1 MDVNLRSLLPMMVLV
16 VLVLPVEAG
25 EGPLFPVPVLPVG
38 KPVVAV
44 EVVDLDGDGLPD
56 LAAAVSWYGG
66 DEIALWRGTEDHGL
80 VPAGT
85 LPTTRAVRS
94 LRSGDI
100 NGDGHMDLVAL
111 SPSEG
116 RVSVF
121 FGRGDGTLEAECP
134 FVYGPAGRVFSG
146 AFPQA
151 LAVADLDGDGLDEVI
166 VVDTFELFILRSIP
180 SGFLETTERLSAG
193 DRPVAVTVARLDGDD
208 YPDVIVV
215 AQNTGAL
222 FLFHGEPDGGL
233 ASPEEVPMGI
243 APQAIV
249 ATDLD
254 GDGRPD
260 LAVSDFLARNHD
272 DGGEVWVA
280 LADGAGSFRPA
291 VPHQAERNPID
302 IVAGDLTGDG
312 IPDLITSNLSSAD
325 ISVLV
330 GLGDGTFEP
339 QRKAFAGR
347 VPVRVTLADFDHD
360 GLLDVAVAAAGTL
373 GIPILPGNGT
383 GELDINLTL
392 PLPARPTGVHAG
404 DFNGDGHMDI
414 AAASSEF
421 FVGLNHSLFLF
432 NGRGDGSFAVPVRFD
447 VGRGPGRAVV
457 GRLNDDDLDDLALV
471 NHESDDVSI
480 LAGHP
485 TQGFSKEVR
494 VAVGRSPI
502 QIVAGDL
509 DGDGTPEL
517 IVANNDSRDLSVL
530 RRAGGDFLVGVTTV
544 AVGERP
550 TTMAVIPHVKDR
562 GVDLAVGFEL
572 PRPGGELRL
581 FTAGGGG
588 GLAEIGFMDLV
599 DRPNGMAASL
609 LGRDVLADL
618 VVAFFLPQFEVF
630 HNVRRG
636 FPGRRGVVDVTLSYV
651 SEITVADVNGDGFRD
666 LLVLHGRLQT
676 ISVFR
681 GTGGRHL
688 GPEERY
694 LLSRGAR
701 AMSLADFDGDG
712 DPDLALAGISLE
724 EITIVPNLSSG
735 R

>member
-1 MDVNLRSLLPMMVLV
+1 MNVNLRNLFPMMLLV
-16 VLVLPVEAG
+16 VLALPAEGG
-25 EGPLFPVPVLPVG
+25 EGPLFPVRVLPLG
-38 KPVVAV
+38 KPPVAA
-44 EVVDLDGDGLPD
+44 EAVDLDGDGLTD
-56 LAAAVSWYGG
+56 LAAAVSWSGG
-66 DEIALWRGTEDHGL
+66 DEIAIWRGTEDHGL
-80 VPAGT
+80 VSVGAM
-85 LPTTRAVRS
+85 PTTWPVIA

-100 NGDGHMDLVAL
+100 NGDGRVDLVAL
-111 SPSEG
+111 SSFKG
-116 RVSVF
+116 TVAVF
-121 FGRGDGTLEAECP
+121 FGRGDGTMEAART
-134 FVYGPAGRVFSG
+134 FVYGPAGRIFLG

-151 LAVADLDGDGLDEVI
+151 LAVADLDQDGLDDVL
-166 VVDTFELFILRSIP
+166 VVDTKELFILRSTP
-180 SGFLETTERLSAG
+180 GGFLESRERLSAG

-222 FLFHGEPDGGL
+222 FLFRGEPDGSL
-233 ASPEEVPMGI
+233 APPEELPMGL
-243 APQAIV
+243 APQAI
-249 ATDLD
+249 AISDLD

-260 LAVSDFLARNHD
+260 FAVSDFLSRNHD
-272 DGGEVWVA
+272 GGGEVWVA
-280 LADGAGSFRPA
+280 LADGTGSFQPA

-302 IVAGDLTGDG
+302 VVAGDLTGDG
-312 IPDLITSNLSSAD
+312 IPDLITSNLASAD

-339 QRKAFAGR
+339 ERKAFAGGA
-347 VPVRVTLADFDHD
+347 PVRVTLADFDHD
-360 GLLDVAVAAAGTL
+360 GLLDIAVAAAGTL

-383 GELDINLTL
+383 GDLEMNQAL
-392 PLPARPTGVHAG
+392 PLPARPTAVHAG

-432 NGRGDGSFAVPVRFD
+432 DGRGDGSFIEPVRFD

-457 GRLNDDDLDDLALV
+457 GRLNDDDLDDIALV

-485 TQGFSKEVR
+485 TQGFSAEVR

-517 IVANNDSRDLSVL
+517 IVANNGSRDLSVL
-530 RRAGGDFLVGVTTV
+530 RRRGDDFLAGVTTV

-550 TTMAVIPHVKDR
+550 TTMAVIPHVRDR

-588 GLAEIGFMDLV
+588 GLVEIGFMNLV
-599 DRPNGMAASL
+599 DRPNGMASAF

-618 VVAFFLPQFEVF
+618 VVAFFLPQFEVYQ
-630 HNVRRG
+630 NVRRG
-636 FPGRRGVVDVTLSYV
+636 FPGRRGARDVTLSFV
-651 SEITVADVNGDGFRD
+651 SEVTFADVDGDGFQD
-666 LLVLHGRLQT
+666 LLVLHGGLQT

-681 GTGGRHL
+681 GSGSRHL

-694 LLSRGAR
+694 LLSRGSR
-701 AMSLADFDGDG
+701 AMAVADFDEDG
-712 DPDLALAGISLE
+712 DLDLAIAGISLE
-724 EITIVPNLSSG
+724 AITIVPNRSSD